1 MTLFLLVV
9 AIVIIIYLLRTRN
22 KQQGYD
28 LASENPSISEVSLRG
43 SRQSWNDGTTGVTA
57 HYRPAPNVAV
67 DLRDDADRVFRVVA
81 TSHWVEADTMGR
93 YAADYFFLHRE
104 PDNEYDAN
112 AVAVYGGD
120 RKFGYL
126 EAAAAAEYAPLF
138 DQVGS
143 DFIVAR
149 DQTYYGG
156 DQFRLPHVPILRKII
171 DDGPPPYWNSG
182 P

>member
-22 KQQGYD
+22 KQQGQNPVSNHPSVVD
-28 LASENPSISEVSLRG
+28 ADGHGSEQTLH
-43 SRQSWNDGTTGVTA
+43 DGATGVTV
-57 HYRPAPNVAV
+57 HYRPVPTMPV

-81 TSHWVEADTMGR
+81 FSHWVDDDTMGR

-104 PDNEYDAN
+104 PENEYDAN

-120 RKFGYL
+120 RKFCYL

-156 DQFRLPHVPILRKII
+156 DQFRLSHVPILRKMLE
-171 DDGPPPYWNSG
+171 DVPPTYWDSES
-182 P
+182 